1 MPNDPRQIGR
11 LELAIQ
17 AITIG
22 RVSSIQ
28 KAARSYDVPF
38 STLRRRLHGTKQQ
51 SLSNRTKRKL
61 TETEETTLL
70 QLILSMDKRGAPPRP
85 TSVRDMANIL
95 LANRDASKPP
105 LTVGINWVYNFVRRY
120 GTLKTRFSRKY
131 DYQRALCEDP
141 SKIQKWFELVRSTIE
156 EWGIADEDIYN
167 FDETGFVMGI
177 IATAKVI
184 TLAEKQ
190 SRPNLVQPGNWEWV
204 TAIECINASGWVF
217 TSNGNLC

>member
-1 MPNDPRQIGR
+1 
-11 LELAIQ
+11 
-17 AITIG
+17 
-22 RVSSIQ
+22 
-28 KAARSYDVPF
+28 
-38 STLRRRLHGTKQQ
+38 
-51 SLSNRTKRKL
+51 
-61 TETEETTLL
+61 
-70 QLILSMDKRGAPPRP
+70 
-85 TSVRDMANIL
+85 MANIL

-190 SRPNLVQPGNWEWV
+190 SRPNLVQPGNREWV
-204 TAIECINASGWVF
+204 TAIECINISSWVLPPMVIFAGKTHRTIWYKEYRIPLDWTFVISDNGWTNDQLGFQWLELVF
-217 TSNGNLC
+217 NLYTKARTKGTYRLLILDGHSSHLTPKFDQFCTEHQIIPLCMPP